1 MTMRTF
7 FALAFMA
14 LTLGCSRVSSSE
26 ARMLVAR
33 YNQVV
38 SEAYR
43 KNDVRLIDE
52 VVGPDAPDGRRLLGL
67 IGVRMDMGL
76 TLDARLENLEVTKV
90 EQAADSLQVHT
101 REQWRYRDVQTATG
115 RQVGEASVDH
125 YEMLYRFSYHKGT
138 WLVEETK
145 FTAPPQVGRKEVPWN
160 IDAKDAHGMI
170 TAPATQ
176 GAKP

>member
-1 MTMRTF
+1 MMRRMW
-7 FALAFMA
+7 LAVAFLDLA
-14 LTLGCSRVSSSE
+14 PGCSRVSSSE

-76 TLDARLENLEVTKV
+76 ILDARLESLEVTGV
-90 EQAADSLQVHT
+90 EQGKDDLEVRT
-101 REQWRYRDVQTATG
+101 REQWRYRDVDAATG

-125 YEMLYRFSYHKGT
+125 YEMRYRFSYHKGT
-138 WLVEETK
+138 WLVEETT
-145 FTAPPQVGRKEVPWN
+145 FTGTPQVGRKEVPWS
-160 IDAKDAHGMI
+160 IDAKDAHGMMSP
-170 TAPATQ
+170 PAKE
-176 GAKP
+176 GPKP